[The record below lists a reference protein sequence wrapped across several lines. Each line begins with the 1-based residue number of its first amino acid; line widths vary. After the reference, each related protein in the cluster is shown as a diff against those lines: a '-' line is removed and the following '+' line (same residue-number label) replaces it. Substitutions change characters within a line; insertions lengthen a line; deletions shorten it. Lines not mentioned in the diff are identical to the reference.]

1 MNGRCFRVLFACV
14 VVVATSGLTAVASAG
29 EPSLVPRNPLKLL
42 LLDGR
47 VVATSEG
54 VQLVPGKLEKDPHNP
69 LFRAD
74 KPWESSL
81 NNLYPNVT
89 FDADAKLFKLWYKCA
104 LVEKESIAK
113 MMPPATIHNVGW
125 FLLYATSKDGV
136 AWEKPDLGI
145 HGFDGSTKNN
155 VVARDTANVGVMR
168 DPHDPD
174 PARRYKMI
182 YDVGFSKIRVRFSP
196 DGIHWTEP
204 IEPKGLGQPE
214 GGGRTGDTH
223 NNAFWDERLGKYV
236 LSTRIY
242 RGERLVARS
251 ESDDFLNWQ
260 QPKLVL
266 RSSAAEGK
274 SSQTYCM
281 TPFPYAN
288 GYLGYVMMYHV
299 KPDHA
304 VDSELV
310 WSPDGIRWQRVCPGK
325 PFVPRGPQGS
335 YDSKCIYSSAGP
347 AIAQDGKLLIF
358 YGGSEIAHLGWKRH
372 CLPCLARLRM
382 DGFAG
387 YEPIQAGGLGTVVTQ
402 PMLATGEPLRISAD
416 AQGGSLRVSVLDTA
430 GCALDDCEP
439 IATDVTDGA
448 VQWKGHKG
456 LESFKGKTVRL
467 KFELRGAKLYA
478 LSGASL
484 IEPAKKP

>member
-1 MNGRCFRVLFACV
+1 MLRLFVACV
-14 VVVATSGLTAVASAG
+14 AIAALSGLTGDASAD
-29 EPSLVPRNPLKLL
+29 EPSLVPRNPLKHL

-47 VVATSEG
+47 VVASSEG
-54 VQLVPGKLEKDPHNP
+54 VLLMPGKLEKDPHNP
-69 LFRAD
+69 LFKAD

-81 NNLYPNVT
+81 NNLYPNLT
-89 FDADAKLFKLWYKCA
+89 YDTDAKLFKLWYKCA
-104 LVEKESIAK
+104 LVEKDVIAK
-113 MMPPATIHNVGW
+113 MMPPATIHDVGW
-125 FLLYATSKDGV
+125 FLLYATSKDGM
-136 AWEKPDLGI
+136 AWEKPELGI

-155 VVARDTANVGVMR
+155 VVARDTANVGVFK

-182 YDVGFSKIRVRFSP
+182 YDVGFSKMRVRFSP
-196 DGIHWTEP
+196 DGIRWTEP
-204 IEPKGLGQPE
+204 IEPKGLTQPE

-223 NNAFWDERLGKYV
+223 NNAFWDDRLGKYV
-236 LSTRIY
+236 LITRIY

-260 QPKLVL
+260 QVKLVL
-266 RSSAAEGK
+266 RSSESEGK
-274 SSQTYCM
+274 AHQTYCM
-281 TPFPYAN
+281 APFPYAD
-288 GYLGYVMMYHV
+288 GYLGYVMMYNI
-299 KPDHA
+299 KPDQS

-310 WSPDGIRWQRVCPGK
+310 WSPDCVHWQRVLPGK
-325 PFVPRGPQGS
+325 PFIPRGPQGS

-358 YGGSEIAHLGWKRH
+358 YGGSQIAHRGWKRH
-372 CLPCLARLRM
+372 CLPCLARLRI

-387 YEPIQAGGLGTVVTQ
+387 YEPTQPGGRGTIVTQ

-416 AQGGSLRVSVLDTA
+416 AQGGSLRASVLDA
-430 GCALDDCEP
+430 DGYDLEACEP
-439 IATDVTDGA
+439 IVADVTDGV

-456 LESFKGKTVRL
+456 LESLKGKTVRL

-478 LSGASL
+478 LSGTAF
-484 IEPAKKP
+484 IEPAARR